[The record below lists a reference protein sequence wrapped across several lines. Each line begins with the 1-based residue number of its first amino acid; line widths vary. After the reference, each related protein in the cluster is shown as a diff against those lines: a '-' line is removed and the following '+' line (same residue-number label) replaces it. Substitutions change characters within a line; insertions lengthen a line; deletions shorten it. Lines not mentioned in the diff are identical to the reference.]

1 MFICV
6 FFAKMFGSSKK
17 SSTFASANQV
27 VRPTTRAY
35 FGVWCNGNTA
45 DSGPAFPGSSP
56 GTPTKNQSLSKVIG
70 FFVAYRRRPKN
81 VRTRHLMLCT
91 VRLSSWPMLVKL
103 NTIERPANLLLHWRT
118 TAPRP
123 VMMTSGKW

>member
-17 SSTFASANQV
+17 SSTFASAIQV
-27 VRPTTRAY
+27 VRPTTKAY

-56 GTPTKNQSLSKVIG
+56 GTPTKIVKSLNNQTLDD
-70 FFVAYRRRPKN
+70 F
-81 VRTRHLMLCT
+81 
-91 VRLSSWPMLVKL
+91 
-103 NTIERPANLLLHWRT
+103 LLFL
-118 TAPRP
+118 PRKF
-123 VMMTSGKW
+123 GR